1 LKLDGKVAIVT
12 GTGAGIGRATVKRLA
27 AEGCRLVVNDI
38 NNDYLSALAQALSE
52 SSLIPVLGDASL
64 ETTATALVEQALD
77 AYGRVDILVNAVGNM
92 FIKDPVDIT
101 VDEWDRVMA
110 VNLRSAFLCCKAVL
124 PTMIAQQSGA
134 IVNLASISSYIG
146 QEING
151 QSTIAY
157 NVTKAAVRQLTTSL
171 ATRYARDG
179 VRVNCVVPGPTRTMA
194 LQHFFAGMPQEESDA
209 VFRAVGEDTTA
220 IGRSA
225 EPEEVAAA
233 IAFLASEEASYVVG
247 TALAVDGGFLAR

>member
-12 GTGAGIGRATVKRLA
+12 GTGAGIGRATVQRLA

-38 NNDYLSALAQALSE
+38 NDDYLRALVETLPPSTV
-52 SSLIPVLGDASL
+52 LPVAGDASV
-64 ETTATALVEQALD
+64 EQTATALVAQALD

-124 PTMIAQQSGA
+124 PTMIAQRSGA
-134 IVNLASISSYIG
+134 IVNLASISSYVG

-151 QSTIAY
+151 ESTIAY

-194 LQHFFAGMPQEESDA
+194 LQHFYAGMPQEQSDA
-209 VFRAVGEDTTA
+209 VFQAVGEETTA

-225 EPEEVAAA
+225 EPEEIAAA
-233 IAFLASEEASYVVG
+233 IAFLVSDDASYMVG
-247 TALAVDGGFLAR
+247 TALTVDGGFLAR